1 MGKKL
6 TDIGNLRPD
15 TLPQVIT
22 EAVKVV
28 DRVLLRPA
36 TLTQVIVEVVDIGQ
50 VWPANINLLLNE
62 DMLIELDIG
71 HKIPDNMN
79 LEI

>member
-1 MGKKL
+1 M
-6 TDIGNLRPD
+6 
-15 TLPQVIT
+15 IT

-62 DMLIELDIG
+62 DMLIKLDIG